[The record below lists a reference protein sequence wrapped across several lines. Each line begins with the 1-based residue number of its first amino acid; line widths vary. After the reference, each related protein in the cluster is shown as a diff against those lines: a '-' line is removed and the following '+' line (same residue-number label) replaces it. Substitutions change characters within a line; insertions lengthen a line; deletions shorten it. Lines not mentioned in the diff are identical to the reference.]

1 MSRPAGYLY
10 VYFTYGMHF
19 CMNAVARPRGGGAVL
34 LRAAELEGLAWMR
47 ARRGREEIRELC
59 AGPARLTQALDV
71 SRDLDGAD
79 LVDGDEIW
87 IERGRTGAVSAGPR
101 VGVRGDAVLALLD
114 RGDPFVSRGRPGPP
128 TPKATARDSRARST
142 TP

>member
-1 MSRPAGYLY
+1 
-10 VYFTYGMHF
+10 
-19 CMNAVARPRGGGAVL
+19 
-34 LRAAELEGLAWMR
+34 MR

-87 IERGRTGAVSAGPR
+87 IERGANRRRERRSARRCP
-101 VGVRGDAVLALLD
+101 RGDAVLALLD
-114 RGDPFVSRGRPGPP
+114 RGGPVRVPRPAGSAYAEGDGEGSSGSVHDTVIVTVLVWNASVPAAGLCMITVPFGCVDGAVV
-128 TPKATARDSRARST
+128 TST
-142 TP
+142 